1 MFEIKN
7 LTFGYSEG
15 KNIFKNFNF
24 TLGGNEIISVLGPSG
39 CGKTTL
45 IKIISGIIKNYSGS
59 IFIDNEKID
68 NRINTIALIPQNY
81 GLLKWKTVYENI
93 ELVYKIKKIKP
104 DKEKII
110 KISEKLEIK
119 NILGKYPE
127 YISGGQKQRA
137 AIARAF
143 LTDPQ
148 LMLMDEPFSAL
159 DEFTREKIQN
169 LFLKLRSEKK
179 IPTVIITHSI
189 EEAIFLGE
197 KIAVFRGNE
206 NISYNMYNNNFSGC
220 GSEKSSDYFKFY
232 SDLKN
237 EIKRGSDYDN

>member
-81 GLLKWKTVYENI
+81 GLLKMENR
-93 ELVYKIKKIKP
+93 L
-104 DKEKII
+104 
-110 KISEKLEIK
+110 
-119 NILGKYPE
+119 
-127 YISGGQKQRA
+127 
-137 AIARAF
+137 
-143 LTDPQ
+143 
-148 LMLMDEPFSAL
+148 
-159 DEFTREKIQN
+159 
-169 LFLKLRSEKK
+169 
-179 IPTVIITHSI
+179 
-189 EEAIFLGE
+189 
-197 KIAVFRGNE
+197 
-206 NISYNMYNNNFSGC
+206 
-220 GSEKSSDYFKFY
+220 
-232 SDLKN
+232 
-237 EIKRGSDYDN
+237 